1 MLVNQYAL
9 PPSAKLMFV
18 KTPVTLATHAG
29 NRYYETFGDP
39 VGMLRRRIRS
49 FSMRRDAHR
58 DDALFLRTFEQMLA
72 ALPAARRYATRFD
85 HVQVSDAVRAAE
97 RVKL

>member
-9 PPSAKLMFV
+9 PPSAELAFK
-18 KTPVTLATHAG
+18 KTPVTTATHAG
-29 NRYYETFGDP
+29 NQRYDTFDDP
-39 VGMLRRRIRS
+39 SGMLRRQINS
-49 FSMRRDAHR
+49 FSMRRYAHR
-58 DDALFLRTFEQMLA
+58 DDALFLRTFDQMLA
-72 ALPAARRYATRFD
+72 ALPAARRYATVFD

>member
-1 MLVNQYAL
+1 
-9 PPSAKLMFV
+9 
-18 KTPVTLATHAG
+18 
-29 NRYYETFGDP
+29 
-39 VGMLRRRIRS
+39 
-49 FSMRRDAHR
+49 MRRDAHR